1 MKLRTLWQWPALFI
15 AFLSLT
21 GGAAAGVFNETDR
34 TAATVSGDRAS
45 RTDDVAA
52 LDAIL
57 AAAGVETALMHAG
70 APRECRELADRID
83 GAVAKVMAG
92 VAAPTGQELAGFAR
106 LVAVAEAL
114 RSHDKG
120 IRRSAVGEVVRW
132 TAGGGA
138 GPIGTV

>member
-21 GGAAAGVFNETDR
+21 GGAAAEVFTESER
-34 TAATVSGDRAS
+34 MAATVSGDRAS

-57 AAAGVETALMHAG
+57 AAAGVETALVHAG

-92 VAAPTGQELAGFAR
+92 AAAPTGQALAGFAR

-114 RSHDKG
+114 RSHDKDL
-120 IRRSAVGEVVRW
+120 RRSAVAEVVRW

-138 GPIGTV
+138 GPIGNV